1 MKQKE
6 NQTPKQGH
14 SANMLLYA
22 VAPQPKLSTDA
33 IALEGAVVSR
43 GNGIGATLELFQ
55 EEDFTKDAK
64 KHTSCSYELKQG
76 EIWVGNTDVRE
87 GLSIP
92 KYLIGKMKTARL
104 GEQAYYIDGK
114 PIHRKYCRPLIIHK
128 SEELIYD
135 NIMMSRMNSK
145 D

>member
-1 MKQKE
+1 MNTEPQAE
-6 NQTPKQGH
+6 INTV
-14 SANMLLYA
+14 LYA
-22 VAPQPKLSTDA
+22 VAPTPKLSTDGT
-33 IALEGAVVSR
+33 ALDCAAVSS
-43 GNGIGATLELFQ
+43 GSGIGATLELFH
-55 EEDFTKDAK
+55 DDYFTKDAR
-64 KHTSCSYELKQG
+64 KHTSCNHELKQG
-76 EIWVGNTDVRE
+76 EIWVGNTDVIE

-104 GEQAYYIDGK
+104 GEQAYYLDGK
-114 PIHRKYCRPLIIHK
+114 PIHRGYCRPLIIHK

>member
-1 MKQKE
+1 MKTKISNSNYSHE
-6 NQTPKQGH
+6 
-14 SANMLLYA
+14 ANTLLA
-22 VAPQPKLSTDA
+22 DGAPNPKLSTDA
-33 IALEGAVVSR
+33 IALDGAVVSR

-55 EEDFTKDAK
+55 DESFIKDAK
-64 KHTSCSYELKQG
+64 KHTSCIHELKQG
-76 EIWVGNTDVRE
+76 EMWVGNTDVLK

-92 KYLIGKMKTARL
+92 KCLIGKMKTARL

-114 PIHRKYCRPLIIHK
+114 PIHRGYCRPLIIHK

>member
-1 MKQKE
+1 M
-6 NQTPKQGH
+6 NTVLAAG
-14 SANMLLYA
+14 
-22 VAPQPKLSTDA
+22 APNPKLSTDSK
-33 IALEGAVVSR
+33 ALDCVSEKR
-43 GNGIGATLELFQ
+43 GLAIGATLELFQ
-55 EEDFTKDAK
+55 DEAFTNDAK
-64 KHTSCSYELKQG
+64 KHTSCFHELKQG
-76 EIWVGNTDVRE
+76 EIWVGNTDVLE

-114 PIHRKYCRPLIIHK
+114 PIHREYCRPLIIHK

>member
-1 MKQKE
+1 MP
-6 NQTPKQGH
+6 TRSPT
-14 SANMLLYA
+14 
-22 VAPQPKLSTDA
+22 PKLSTDG
-33 IALEGAVVSR
+33 IALDGAVVSR

-55 EEDFTKDAK
+55 DEAFTKHAK
-64 KHTSCSYELKQG
+64 KHTSCSHELKQG
-76 EIWVGNTDVRE
+76 EIWVGNTDVLK

-114 PIHRKYCRPLIIHK
+114 PIHRGYCRPLIIHK

>member
-1 MKQKE
+1 MNTKSQAE
-6 NQTPKQGH
+6 INTVLVAVTPDT
-14 SANMLLYA
+14 N
-22 VAPQPKLSTDA
+22 LSTDA
-33 IALEGAVVSR
+33 TALDGAEGSR
-43 GNGIGATLELFQ
+43 GSGIGATLELFQ
-55 EEDFTKDAK
+55 DETFTKDAK

-114 PIHRKYCRPLIIHK
+114 PIHRGYCRPLIIDK

-135 NIMMSRMNSK
+135 NIMMSRVNSK